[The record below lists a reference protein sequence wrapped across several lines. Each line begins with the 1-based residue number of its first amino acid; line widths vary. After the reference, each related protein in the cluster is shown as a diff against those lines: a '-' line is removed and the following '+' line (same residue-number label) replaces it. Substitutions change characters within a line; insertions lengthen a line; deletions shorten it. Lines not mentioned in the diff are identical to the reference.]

1 MTYSNAKK
9 GKRITREKIKRFNVM
24 VDPTLLDELDQFC
37 LDNNYKRNQ
46 LMDVMLTEFLD
57 KWGTPD
63 TKVNTDRPAN
73 ALSQSIRN
81 EKEAEDFLR
90 QLKAVQDSQKK

>member
-1 MTYSNAKK
+1 
-9 GKRITREKIKRFNVM
+9 M
-24 VDPTLLDELDQFC
+24 VDPNLLEQLDQFC
-37 LDNNYKRNQ
+37 TDNNYKRNH

-63 TKVNTDRPAN
+63 TKVNPDRPAD

-81 EKEAEDFLR
+81 EKEAELFMA
-90 QLKAVQDSQKK
+90 QLKAVQDSQKKQ

>member
-1 MTYSNAKK
+1 
-9 GKRITREKIKRFNVM
+9 M
-24 VDPTLLDELDQFC
+24 VNPTLLNQLDQFC
-37 LDNNYKRNQ
+37 QDHDYKRNH

-63 TKVNTDRPAN
+63 TKINPDRPAN

-81 EKEAEDFLR
+81 EKEAADFMR
-90 QLKAVQDSQKK
+90 QLKAVQDSQKKN

>member
-1 MTYSNAKK
+1 
-9 GKRITREKIKRFNVM
+9 M
-24 VDPTLLDELDQFC
+24 VDPTLLAQLDQFC
-37 LDNNYKRNQ
+37 TDNNYKRNH

-63 TKVNTDRPAN
+63 TKVNPDRPNNPLLFREESAD

-90 QLKAVQDSQKK
+90 QLKAVQDSQKKQ